1 MATKQLS
8 VQTQLRALVAL
19 FMQTYSN
26 DVEQNL
32 TSDGL
37 LSTEAKAFM
46 KTHGLGFKILAVPES
61 PDSES
66 EDEHDMIAAY
76 EFSYLDETC
85 IVVVESIWN
94 SYNGFVYSKWYFG
107 KAKPVQL
114 IEYVR
119 E

>member
-1 MATKQLS
+1 MAKQLS
-8 VQTQLRALVAL
+8 NQTQLRALVAL
-19 FMQTYSN
+19 FMQTCSL

-32 TSDGL
+32 TDTGKIG
-37 LSTEAKAFM
+37 TEAKAFL
-46 KTHGLGFKILAVPES
+46 KTHDLGFKILAVPES

-66 EDEHDMIAAY
+66 EDEHDMVAAY
-76 EFSYLDETC
+76 EFSYTGETC
-85 IVVVESIWN
+85 IVVVESVWS
-94 SYNGFVYSKWYFG
+94 SYNGFVFGKWYFG